1 MKYGVIVCPK
11 CKKVKAV
18 NLNYK
23 STKCFFCK
31 KQILLNKVKILF
43 KSNHQEEIRY
53 AIGQINAELINKG
66 R

>member
-18 NLNYK
+18 ELKNK
-23 STKCFFCK
+23 STKCFFCN
-31 KQILLNKVKILF
+31 KQITIKKVKILF
-43 KSNHQEEIRY
+43 KSNFQEEIRNV
-53 AIGQINAELINKG
+53 IGQINEELMNKG

>member
-1 MKYGVIVCPK
+1 MRYGVIVCPK

-18 NLNYK
+18 DLNNK

-31 KQILLNKVKILF
+31 KQIMLNKVKILF
-43 KSNHQEEIRY
+43 KSNRQEEIRT
-53 AIGQINAELINKG
+53 AIGQINAELMNQG

>member
-18 NLNYK
+18 DLKNK

-31 KQILLNKVKILF
+31 KQIALKKVKILF
-43 KSNHQEEIRY
+43 KSNFQEEIRN
-53 AIGQINAELINKG
+53 AIGQINEELMNKG